1 MSQKQNVSQKSS
13 KAPSRSNS
21 IQISSNQ
28 YFQPDLALINS
39 YNGNTQMI
47 PPPPPQTSPGNSFY
61 LHNPSPTQQ
70 YLPKSNVSLQ
80 APPQISYYPPS
91 QPPSQSVTVPQNSV
105 TTTSANN
112 SIDVN
117 KIDESLFEDLD
128 YNPQLDVYWDA
139 LEAPAES
146 YLNILPEDTI
156 SFGQKETM
164 NDLFT
169 VVNSS
174 ASMQPPDRPA
184 SFR

>member
-1 MSQKQNVSQKSS
+1 MPYY
-13 KAPSRSNS
+13 AP
-21 IQISSNQ
+21 
-28 YFQPDLALINS
+28 
-39 YNGNTQMI
+39 
-47 PPPPPQTSPGNSFY
+47 
-61 LHNPSPTQQ
+61 
-70 YLPKSNVSLQ
+70 
-80 APPQISYYPPS
+80 AP
-91 QPPSQSVTVPQNSV
+91 PPSQSPSMSKKTVT

-112 SIDVN
+112 SIDIN